1 MKKHIFI
8 IWTRRIN
15 LQRGGVHRIIHILMT
30 YLPKYGYEVDYLYTT
45 DGYLTVHHYLSP
57 QEDMPIAWSDL
68 PAYLSAAG
76 CDLLIG
82 QDGGYSAQLSL
93 LVKEWHAQ
101 GIEYITQFHN
111 SVLLMEKTFSR
122 SYWKWAVGHGD
133 SLRERMAAL
142 TRWCFYPLWL
152 KKCRKS
158 VAENILANQAVARKI
173 VVLSRHEL
181 PEIARLTGRSTDKFA
196 VINNPLSWEKIESP
210 EILRDKKKEVLI
222 VSRLYN
228 PEKRIDLALKAWH
241 MIEQRGYAD
250 WRLRIVGA
258 GKHEAYLK
266 SYAKRLKLKNVSFE
280 GRRESYPYYQT
291 AAIFM
296 MTSAVEGW
304 GLTLTESMQTATV
317 PVAFDS
323 YPAIRDIIT
332 DGHDGVLVA
341 NNDVAAYAD
350 AVARLIDNPQER
362 NRIALNGLQSCRR
375 FVVEP
380 IVEQWVKLIESL

>member
-1 MKKHIFI
+1 MKHIFI
-8 IWTRRIN
+8 IWTEPLD

-45 DGYLTVHHYLSP
+45 DGYKTVHHYLSP
-57 QEDMPIAWSDL
+57 QEHTPIAWADL

-82 QDGGYSAQLSL
+82 QDGVFSAQLSL
-93 LVKEWHAQ
+93 LVNAWHAD
-101 GIEYITQFHN
+101 GIEYITEFHN
-111 SVLLMEKTFSR
+111 SVLLMEKAFSR
-122 SYWKWAVGHGD
+122 RYWKWAVSNGD
-133 SLRERMAAL
+133 SLRERFTAL
-142 TRWCFYPLWL
+142 TRWCLYPLWL

-158 VAENILANQAVARKI
+158 VAQNIIANQSIARKI

-181 PEIARLTGRSTDKFA
+181 PKIAKLTGQPTDKFA
-196 VINNPLSWEKIESP
+196 VINNPLSWEKIENR
-210 EILRDKKKEVLI
+210 EILRGKKKEVLI

-228 PEKRIDLALKAWH
+228 PEKRIDLALKAWQI
-241 MIEQRGYAD
+241 IEQRGYAD
-250 WRLRIVGA
+250 WTLRIVGA
-258 GKHEAYLK
+258 GKHEDYLK
-266 SYAKRLKLKNVSFE
+266 NYAKQLKLKNVSFE
-280 GRRESYPYYQT
+280 GRQDSYPYYQT
-291 AAIFM
+291 AAIFL

-332 DGHDGVLVA
+332 DGYDGILVA
-341 NNDVAAYAD
+341 DNDVAAYAD

-375 FVVEP
+375 FMIEP
-380 IVEQWVKLIESL
+380 IVEQWVNLIESL